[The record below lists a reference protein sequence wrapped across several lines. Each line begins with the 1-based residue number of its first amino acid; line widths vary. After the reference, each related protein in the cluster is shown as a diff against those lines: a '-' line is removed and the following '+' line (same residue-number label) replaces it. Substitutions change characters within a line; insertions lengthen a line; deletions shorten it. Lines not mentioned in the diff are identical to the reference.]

1 MKLYIVSDSYNGTED
16 INGIYYLISEKG
28 EMIDYHFCSNKNFA
42 MDDLCNNLNNQDLLK
57 EKFGEGF
64 KVLKVLYLGEDSM
77 TKEKLIELN
86 KNFNKS

>member
-16 INGIYYLISEKG
+16 INGIYHLISEKG
-28 EMIDYHFCSNKNFA
+28 EMIDYHFCSNKTFA
-42 MDDLCNNLNNQDLLK
+42 MDDLYNNPNKRDLLK
-57 EKFGEGF
+57 EKFGDNF
-64 KVLKVLYLGEDSM
+64 KVLYLGEDNM